1 MNIFYVESSPQRA
14 AQALCDKH
22 VNKMTTETAQMLS
35 TAVHR
40 HLSRPN
46 TSVLP
51 HIYRPAY
58 HHHPSTVWVGDNLS
72 QYVWTYQLHKA
83 LLDEFNFRGFKN
95 GEPHASSSLSHY
107 FGSFEVISAL
117 PDGVFDAPPQCMPDE
132 YKQIDTMN
140 AYREY
145 YLGEKMGFAKWE
157 RGRDAPAWVVNGALA
172 RINRDRSEEWTNYD
186 HTDWREGWDEW
197 VSHEY
202 AHA

>member
-51 HIYRPAY
+51 YIYRPAY

-72 QYVWTYQLHKA
+72 QYIWTYQLHKA
-83 LLDEFNFRGFKN
+83 LLDEFNFRGFKD
-95 GEPHASSSLSHY
+95 GEPHASSDLSHY
-107 FGSFEVISAL
+107 LGSFEVITAI
-117 PDGVFDAPPQCMPDE
+117 PDGAFDAPPQCMPDE

-140 AYREY
+140 AYRQY

-157 RGRDAPAWVVNGALA
+157 RGRGAP
-172 RINRDRSEEWTNYD
+172 
-186 HTDWREGWDEW
+186 EW
-197 VSHEY
+197 VNVH
-202 AHA
+202 